1 MQATAR
7 ALCVLS
13 LIAAGS
19 ACKKSGGG
27 GGGEPP
33 IAPNSPPS
41 LSVATQLVG
50 SGSVFRFTLA
60 VGGNDTLAFSATDP
74 DDDPLRWQ
82 LVGDGA
88 AATAV
93 GVTLP
98 LPVTGPTFSFDIAAV
113 TLPATAALVLF
124 VEDTRGNAAAIDLTI
139 IRTGPPTIT
148 GTAPNSAFVTQS
160 QAVTITGTALSLAGT
175 ANTIAR
181 FGGIPASGITIPNE
195 TTLNCSTPG
204 MSSGGVVVSVSN
216 ANGTAA
222 LPASAF
228 TAFTYPPTFGATD
241 QALGAAAGS
250 APAVALAGDVL
261 HAVWLEGG
269 VVVHRVSG
277 DGGTTWSTAQTL
289 SGGEIPTEPQVVA
302 DGQNATVVWVGDGT
316 TMWARNSTDGGAS
329 FQAGQVLNPA
339 AGSAPAARPR
349 LCASGDRQHLIYLQ
363 GDASLGMARV
373 VACTSNTAGALWTPP
388 VTIDDGS
395 ANQSAQAVV
404 CDGESVWVAFLD
416 LRQGGAV
423 QGVYT
428 SRSINGGL
436 NWSAANRRTPAGTT
450 ASEPL
455 LCQDGTHVHVT
466 WLRSGV
472 LDHVRSSNS
481 GLSYATLATELS
493 DSTAGIATAP
503 AITCS
508 GANVYAIYVD
518 AGSAV
523 WIALIN
529 AAGSL
534 PQRQMIS
541 TATVSAAFTN
551 ITKRGN
557 YIFTAWRSDDVGTG
571 LARILQ
577 SLSTDVGNTFTVPS
591 GFGDGTAAQDAPL
604 LLAQG
609 ARETLF
615 WLDSRGGPPT
625 LFTNRNNP

>member
-261 HAVWLEGG
+261 HAVWLENG
-269 VVVHRVSG
+269 VVVHRISN
-277 DGGTTWSTAQTL
+277 DNNTT
-289 SGGEIPTEPQVVA
+289 
-302 DGQNATVVWVGDGT
+302 
-316 TMWARNSTDGGAS
+316 
-329 FQAGQVLNPA
+329 
-339 AGSAPAARPR
+339 
-349 LCASGDRQHLIYLQ
+349 
-363 GDASLGMARV
+363 
-373 VACTSNTAGALWTPP
+373 
-388 VTIDDGS
+388 
-395 ANQSAQAVV
+395 
-404 CDGESVWVAFLD
+404 
-416 LRQGGAV
+416 
-423 QGVYT
+423 
-428 SRSINGGL
+428 
-436 NWSAANRRTPAGTT
+436 
-450 ASEPL
+450 
-455 LCQDGTHVHVT
+455 
-466 WLRSGV
+466 
-472 LDHVRSSNS
+472 
-481 GLSYATLATELS
+481 
-493 DSTAGIATAP
+493 
-503 AITCS
+503 
-508 GANVYAIYVD
+508 
-518 AGSAV
+518 
-523 WIALIN
+523 
-529 AAGSL
+529 
-534 PQRQMIS
+534 
-541 TATVSAAFTN
+541 
-551 ITKRGN
+551 
-557 YIFTAWRSDDVGTG
+557 
-571 LARILQ
+571 
-577 SLSTDVGNTFTVPS
+577 
-591 GFGDGTAAQDAPL
+591 
-604 LLAQG
+604 
-609 ARETLF
+609 
-615 WLDSRGGPPT
+615 
-625 LFTNRNNP
+625 